1 MVKKSVSLAVNRN
14 LFLSSPFHKGVLAS
28 ASCAVM
34 GSIALTGFFAAAAQS
49 EALDKADQYVTPIPA
64 EILTP
69 DLVNTSVGSFRF
81 FDGMPD
87 KASTARAFENL
98 DFIRAYETFLSLM
111 PAASIEMLR
120 YGHEQM
126 GVNDHTKV
134 MLMAPLTSNP
144 LFLTGNTDTVY
155 GSAFFDL
162 QKTGPLV
169 IEIPAG
175 LGPGT
180 INDAFFRFVA
190 DTGAPGPDK
199 GKGGKYLILGPDD
212 QKPANTEGYFVFQSP
227 SYSNWLIMRAFLDD
241 QGKPD
246 KAIATYKNGV
256 RLYPLAEKNNP
267 PKMTFVQGGDKIF
280 NTVHANNFEFFKE
293 LNTVIQREPIGF
305 LDPELR
311 GLAAAVGLEKGKPFA
326 PTVEQKRIMED
337 AIQVGVA
344 YARADMG
351 KPRNPSVYFYPDK
364 QWFTPFAGGSH
375 EWLVDGGNG
384 GRNLDARTNFFW
396 GYTVN
401 TPAMVLKMVG
411 VGSQYGVVAT
421 DNKGDY
427 FDGGKSYKFTVD
439 KNVPAKDFWSMVVY
453 DPQTRSELQTSQ
465 MLPSI
470 NSVRNQDL
478 VVNGDGSVDI
488 YFGPKAPQSKSS
500 NWIQTIP
507 GKSWFAV
514 FRLYGPLQPWFD
526 KTWQLNDIE
535 LVN

>member
-1 MVKKSVSLAVNRN
+1 MNLHSFRASSCFKGIVATTSSAAIGGLALVG
-14 LFLSSPFHKGVLAS
+14 LMA
-28 ASCAVM
+28 ADAIA
-34 GSIALTGFFAAAAQS
+34 GSTDNPGT
-49 EALDKADQYVTPIPA
+49 YTTPIPV

-69 DLVNTSVGSFRF
+69 DVVNTSVGTFRF

-87 KASTARAFENL
+87 QDSTKLAFENL

-120 YGHEQM
+120 HGHAQL
-126 GVNDHTKV
+126 GVDDHTKV
-134 MLMAPLTSNP
+134 MLLAPLNSNP

-155 GSAFFDL
+155 GSAFFNL
-162 QKTGPLV
+162 KNTGPLV

-190 DTGAPGPDK
+190 DTGAPGPDR

-212 QKPANTEGYFVFQSP
+212 QKPTNTEGYFVFRSP
-227 SYSNWLIMRAFLDD
+227 SYSNWLIMRAFLDE
-241 QGKPD
+241 QGMPD
-246 KAIATYKNGV
+246 KAIENYKNGV
-256 RLYPLAEKNNP
+256 RLYPLSQKDNP
-267 PKMTFVQGGDKIF
+267 SEMTFVLAGDKVF
-280 NTVHANNFEFFKE
+280 NTVHANNYEFFNE
-293 LNTVIQREPIGF
+293 LNTVIQREPIAL

-311 GLAAAVGLEKGKPFA
+311 GLAAAVGLEKGKSFS
-326 PTVEQKRIMED
+326 PTAEQKKTLED

-344 YARADMG
+344 YARSDMG
-351 KPRNPSVYFYPDK
+351 KPRNSSVYLYPDR

-401 TPAMVLKMVG
+401 TPAMVLQMVG
-411 VGSQYGVVAT
+411 AGSQYGVVAT
-421 DNKGDY
+421 DSNGDY
-427 FDGGKSYKFTVD
+427 LDGSKSYKFKVG

-465 MLPSI
+465 LLPSK

-478 VVNGDGSVDI
+478 LLNGDGSVDL
-488 YFGPKAPQSKSS
+488 YFGPRAPEGKEA
-500 NWIQTIP
+500 NWIQTVP

-514 FRLYGPLQPWFD
+514 FRLYGPLEPWFD
-526 KTWQLNDIE
+526 KTWELNDIQ